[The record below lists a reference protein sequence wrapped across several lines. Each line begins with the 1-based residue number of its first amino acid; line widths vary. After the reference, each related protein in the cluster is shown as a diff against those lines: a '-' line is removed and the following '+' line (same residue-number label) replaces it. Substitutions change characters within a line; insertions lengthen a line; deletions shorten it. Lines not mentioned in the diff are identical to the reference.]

1 MTSEKRSTFGG
12 KLAAVLVTA
21 GGSVGLGN
29 IWRFPYVTGE
39 NGGGAFL
46 LVYCACLLLL
56 GIPVMLAEFSIGRNA
71 RSNAVEAYRR
81 VSGRWSWV
89 GYLALAASFLILG
102 FYFVVSGW
110 TTAYF
115 VRSVTGELAALDSAE
130 AYRTAFESFKAS
142 PWQPL
147 LCALFFLW
155 ITHAIIVKG
164 VEKGIE
170 RSAKVMMPLLFAVLI
185 ALTVRGL
192 LMPGAAE
199 GLKFL
204 FMPDFSNLTPRSFL
218 VAMGQAFFSLS
229 LGFGAMITYSS
240 YFKPDTDLVGT
251 AVEVSV
257 IDTLVAVLASM
268 LIFPTVFT
276 AGIAPESGP
285 SLVFITLPAIFNT
298 MPWPMV
304 WSACFFLLLGL
315 AALTSTISL
324 HEPITLYL
332 HEQKRMSRLTAA
344 RVTTAGLAVLVTLTS
359 LSLGVLNG
367 WKMAGMNL
375 FDLLDFSTTNIL
387 LPVSALATSIF
398 AGWVLDRKVL
408 QRQLA
413 NGCSQRTGILNVTV
427 FLLRWI
433 CPVLLLCIFFD
444 NFGLL

>member
-1 MTSEKRSTFGG
+1 MASEKRSTFGG

-81 VSGRWSWV
+81 VSKRWSWV
-89 GYLALAASFLILG
+89 GFLAIAASFLILG

-115 VRSVTGELAALDSAE
+115 VRSVTGELAALNSPE

-147 LCALFFLW
+147 IYSLLFLW

-170 RSAKVMMPLLFAVLI
+170 RSAKVMMPLLFVVLI

-192 LMPGAAE
+192 LMSGAAE

-204 FMPDFSNLTPRSFL
+204 FMPDFSHLTPRSFL

-240 YFKPDTDLVGT
+240 YFKPDTNLVST

-257 IDTLVAVLASM
+257 IDTVVAILAGV
-268 LIFPTVFT
+268 LIFPTVFS

-332 HEQKRMSRLTAA
+332 HEEKHLSRLTAA
-344 RVTTAGLAVLVTLTS
+344 RITTLGLAALVTLAS

-367 WKMAGMNL
+367 WKIVGMNI

-398 AGWVLDRKVL
+398 TGWVLDRKIL
-408 QRQLA
+408 QRELT
-413 NGCSQRTGILNVTV
+413 NDGTLRVRILGIVV
-427 FLLRWI
+427 FLLRWV
-433 CPVLLLCIFFD
+433 CPLLLLCIFLD
-444 NFGLL
+444 NFGLI